1 MSQRYPLFTRGL
13 LPQAP
18 GLQVVNVALTAH
30 DLALDLAMTCATMPC
45 PDCNQPSTRIHS
57 HYHRSLTD
65 LPWAGRTVRI
75 ALAVR
80 TFFCTTRSCPR
91 RIFVERLPTLVAPY
105 ARKTVRLTD
114 VLRLVGFALGGE
126 AGARLVE
133 RLGMAA
139 SPRTLLR
146 LLRRTTLPPAGAP
159 RVLGVDEWAFRRG
172 RRYGTILIDLEQH
185 RPVDLLPTSNETD
198 FAAWLRA
205 HPGAAIISRD
215 RGETYATGARQGAPQ
230 ALQVADRWHLLKNLS
245 EALQKVLARHA
256 AVLRRAAY
264 LAAGLDEPQPVA
276 HTAPP
281 PAPPQRARPRKPPTL
296 SAQQLW
302 QRAMYQRVKE
312 LVANGWS
319 VAAMARELK
328 MSKITV
334 RKYRDM
340 EQFTDRR
347 LLVRVS
353 SVEPYRA
360 FVEQRWAEGC
370 TQVKQVWEELQA
382 QGYGGSYKSVWMFT
396 RGWQPPELPVAAT
409 PAPTQPHQET
419 RSPRQAMWLLLQDH
433 DQLEPADI
441 AYRAALEQLSP
452 EVDQAAALARAFGHL
467 VRVREVDALDA
478 WLAAAEGSGI
488 RELRRFAL
496 GLRQDYAAVRA
507 ALEHEWSQG
516 QTEGHVTRLKLL
528 KRQMYGRAKF
538 DLLRLRVLHAG

>member
-1 MSQRYPLFTRGL
+1 MSKRYPSFTRGL

-18 GLQVVNVALTAH
+18 GLQVVHVSLSAH
-30 DLALDLAMTCATMPC
+30 DLALALATTCATMPC
-45 PDCNQPSTRIHS
+45 PVCKQPSTRIHS

-80 TFFCTTRSCPR
+80 KFFCTTRACPR
-91 RIFVERLPTLVAPY
+91 RIFTERLPTVVAPY
-105 ARKTVRLTD
+105 ARKTCRLAD

-133 RLGMAA
+133 RLGMSA

-146 LLRRTTLPPAGAP
+146 LLRRTPLPAPVAP

-185 RPVDLLPTSNETD
+185 RAVDLLPTSNESD
-198 FAAWLRA
+198 FAAWLRT

-215 RGETYATGARQGAPQ
+215 RGEVYASGAQQGAPQ
-230 ALQVADRWHLLKNLS
+230 AVQVADRWHLLKNLS
-245 EALQKVLARHA
+245 EALQKVLARHTSALRQAAYA
-256 AVLRRAAY
+256 AV
-264 LAAGLDEPQPVA
+264 GLDAPPA
-276 HTAPP
+276 SSLAAPP
-281 PAPPQRARPRKPPTL
+281 PAPPRPARPRKPPTL
-296 SAQQLW
+296 SAQQIW
-302 QRAMYQRVKE
+302 QRTMYQRVRE
-312 LVANGWS
+312 LAAAGWS
-319 VAAMARELK
+319 VAAMAHELK

-347 LLVRVS
+347 PLVRVS

-370 TQVKQVWEELQA
+370 TQVKQVWDELRA
-382 QGYGGSYKSVWMFT
+382 QGFGGSYKSVWMFT
-396 RGWQPPELPVAAT
+396 RGWQPPMLPVEAT

-419 RSPRQAMWLLLQDH
+419 RTPRQAMWLLLQER
-433 DQLEPADI
+433 DQLEEADA
-441 AYRAALEQLSP
+441 AYRGALEHGCP
-452 EVDQAAALARAFGHL
+452 AVDQAAALARAFGAL
-467 VRVREVDALDA
+467 VRTRQVEGLDS
-478 WLAAAEGSGI
+478 WLEAAEGSGI

-496 GLRQDYAAVRA
+496 GLRQDYGAVRA
-507 ALEHEWSQG
+507 AFEHEWSQG
-516 QTEGHVTRLKLL
+516 QTEGQVTRLKLL
-528 KRQMYGRAKF
+528 KRMMYGRANF